1 MQLIALADIDI
12 HLRKRRTSDPLILQ
26 TVSTILTII
35 ISIQIEKYLEKRVM
49 KSQQLLVLISIILLG
64 GCTAFFQKVSGLD
77 EIEKVAIVSILL
89 DTAESALPESDITDQ
104 AHSSQNALPFNS
116 QALLEF
122 AYTQLQNQIETQ
134 LHWQADTDVRH
145 KPLGDI
151 DNAGYEG
158 LHGVSLLPASSV
170 YALSSGS
177 SPAPAT
183 RDYIK
188 ELCRQ
193 LDVDAIVMMG
203 IDLGPRKK
211 GLLNKFKKEQGMP
224 SVLLN
229 LAAVDSQG
237 QVILNTEHFNEE
249 FSVRSL
255 SKKTPTN
262 AQLLDAYKV
271 AINNT
276 LVDYFYRSAVIF
288 KRMGYQLSKVKGIP
302 LGDRAKQ
309 PIEPG
314 SASVDSDAPQA
325 EKPPTRSTT
334 PLRTTRSATQPSE
347 AKTIKTIDDSK
358 KNEQETSDVK
368 PTRRSIWSIPEEPSN

>member
-1 MQLIALADIDI
+1 
-12 HLRKRRTSDPLILQ
+12 
-26 TVSTILTII
+26 
-35 ISIQIEKYLEKRVM
+35 
-49 KSQQLLVLISIILLG
+49 
-64 GCTAFFQKVSGLD
+64 
-77 EIEKVAIVSILL
+77 
-89 DTAESALPESDITDQ
+89 
-104 AHSSQNALPFNS
+104 
-116 QALLEF
+116 
-122 AYTQLQNQIETQ
+122 
-134 LHWQADTDVRH
+134 
-145 KPLGDI
+145 
-151 DNAGYEG
+151 
-158 LHGVSLLPASSV
+158 
-170 YALSSGS
+170 
-177 SPAPAT
+177 
-183 RDYIK
+183 
-188 ELCRQ
+188 
-193 LDVDAIVMMG
+193 MMG

-211 GLLNKFKKEQGMP
+211 GLLNKFKKEQGTP

-347 AKTIKTIDDSK
+347 AKTIKTFDDSK
-358 KNEQETSDVK
+358 KSEQETSDVK